1 MSYSLEVWSDEL
13 RLAAM
18 HVIGHHRNPV
28 IRHVRERNT
37 GSVARARCRPVAAT
51 RAGHAVQL
59 GLDLA
64 AFERDRHGKAVLERV
79 QRGVDSWLPDAE
91 AMTRVPSRVMACTLP
106 SA

>member
-1 MSYSLEVWSDEL
+1 
-13 RLAAM
+13 M
-18 HVIGHHRNPV
+18 HVIGHHRNLV

-51 RAGHAVQL
+51 CAGYAVQP

-79 QRGVDSWLPDAE
+79 HGVDSWLPDAE
-91 AMTRVPSRVMACTLP
+91 AMTRVPSRVRTERSSRDTGTVDA
-106 SA
+106 A